1 MSDVLPVRSDCCGL
15 DEMFLAYV
23 PGEAERARLELG
35 PGWTRRWTA
44 TWQVSGGDEVSLVRD
59 LGTVP
64 VAGCE
69 PVRRFS
75 WGRRQRHRPGLQF
88 MVSTGRLHGFESLEE
103 QSLLLALDFTR
114 AEEILPQPFTLRF
127 GIPGGEF
134 REHVPD
140 FLAVSGDGAR
150 WLFDVR
156 PARLVSLTTATA
168 ATSCRNGAST
178 RKPGTNSPVA
188 CRQSQDRSSQSS
200 TTASGRRHPP
210 SSGPM
215 SPRASPDSRPA

>member
-1 MSDVLPVRSDCCGL
+1 MTMSDVLPVRSDCCGL

-23 PGEAERARLELG
+23 PGEAARARLELG

-59 LGTVP
+59 LGPVP

-103 QSLLLALDFTR
+103 QSG
-114 AEEILPQPFTLRF
+114 LPTELPVSYRQNCAGDRF
-127 GIPGGEF
+127 GLCRRGLAPGGG
-134 REHVPD
+134 
-140 FLAVSGDGAR
+140 AV
-150 WLFDVR
+150 VR
-156 PARLVSLTTATA
+156 PGLS
-168 ATSCRNGAST
+168 
-178 RKPGTNSPVA
+178 
-188 CRQSQDRSSQSS
+188 RQ
-200 TTASGRRHPP
+200 
-210 SSGPM
+210 
-215 SPRASPDSRPA
+215 